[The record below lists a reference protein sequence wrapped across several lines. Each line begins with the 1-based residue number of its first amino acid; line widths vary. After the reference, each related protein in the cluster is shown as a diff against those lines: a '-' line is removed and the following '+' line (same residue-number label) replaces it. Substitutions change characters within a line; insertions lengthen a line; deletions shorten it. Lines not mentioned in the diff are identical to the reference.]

1 MKNLF
6 TIISLLLIATNA
18 WSQSTIALWNYD
30 GITGTPATPTA
41 NVGSGTSLKIGSFV
55 VASAATGMDPFIN
68 DGCGTQN
75 GVNPGAWA
83 ITANPGLT
91 NESSGVQFS
100 ASTVGYSNIVF
111 TWDQRS
117 SSTAVNTVRLQYT
130 LDGTTWT
137 NFTMTVNNTTF
148 CLGELN
154 DGRFQNSTA
163 DASYRRISVNL
174 SSITGANNNANFGV
188 RILAAHY
195 QTSGAFRATVVQ
207 TNTASN
213 TGSMRFDNVSFTTQ
227 AANVIP
233 TVSIAAAS
241 NVAKYAE
248 SIGLVNVPITVANA
262 NSTEINL
269 TFGLSVYSDATET
282 ADYSWTNTLTIPA
295 NTNGISNLPITIID
309 DLLAEKAE
317 RIVVKLLSGTNATI
331 SATSNYQIIFIK
343 DNDYVAPTSSN
354 ELNLSLLTSFSNG
367 ATGTNSAEIV
377 SFDPTV
383 DRLYIANSIGRKL
396 DIINFSNPSSPQLIS
411 SISMVPY
418 GNINSVTTNNGLV
431 ALAIENI
438 DPQANGSVVFLN
450 ANGEFIKQVA
460 VGAMPDMITF
470 NKTFT
475 KILTANE
482 GEPNITNTVDPEGS
496 VSIIDLSPGIANL
509 TDANVTNIGFTTYNS
524 QRASLVSQGIRVFS
538 SSLTVAQDLEPE
550 YITISDDNTKAFVGI
565 QEANALLTIDLTN
578 NSIISLTALG
588 YSSYGSGSNNAM
600 DASDQSGE
608 ILITG
613 NLPIKGAYMPDALA
627 FGTIAGQG
635 FIFSANEG
643 DSRELT
649 TAAIIDANRISS
661 TTFANLDAT
670 AFPDA
675 AILKNSS
682 LLGRL
687 SALKYSG
694 DTDGDGDYDELHVMG
709 GRSFSIWNASTGA
722 LVYDSK
728 DLIEQ
733 IISKHPVFSA
743 IFNASNTTGTPS
755 LKNRSDDKGPEVEG
769 IAFQMISGKP
779 YAFVSLER
787 VGGIM
792 IFNVEN
798 PTNPIYVGYANNRST
813 TVSGPDLGAEG
824 IITISAEDSPNG
836 NNIVILANE
845 ISSTLSIYQLNSCAT
860 AAGGV
865 INASSNVICSGSST
879 TLSIP
884 GSTGSTYQWQLN
896 GQAIQNATG
905 TQYSA
910 SSAGSYSVLV
920 NSSILSCSGVSASK
934 NIIAVSPISNS
945 VSASINSGQTYTFGS
960 QNLTSP
966 GTYNNVFASV
976 NNCDSTVTLNLTVNP
991 ENYGDTIVFDL
1002 NQGVY
1007 SSENGVNYFTYP
1019 VKIKSTYTAINSF
1032 DFWFKFNESKLTF
1045 VSSNSNL
1052 NGLDVFSNFNS
1063 NNHYLSST
1071 ASMPS
1076 ISNTIPANTNIMEL
1090 KFIVNGPC
1098 PEVNTNDFF
1107 NSNSLIN
1114 GVICNHR
1121 FSPGIPRTAVINTTT
1136 IAANNPY
1143 TWSVTG
1149 QTYTTSGL
1157 ITGTTTNCVTEILDL
1172 TITTEVNLSISENTG
1187 SEAAGTI
1194 LTVTATASA
1203 PVNGVQSVSL
1213 GVSGTD
1219 ITAGDYT
1226 LSNSTITIPA
1236 GQTTGSVTFTVVN
1249 DNVVEAAETAVLTI
1263 SNPSSGI
1270 ALGTTTTQNVAISDY
1285 VFKLQILHASD
1296 FEASVEAVLDAPR
1309 FAAIVDTLEETYPN
1323 TIRLSSGDNY
1333 IPGPFLSSGGDPTLA
1348 AAFKTAYESYYNT
1361 TFTNPPINL
1370 GSSIGRAD
1378 ISIMNFIGIE
1388 ASALGNHEFDLGTNE
1403 IRTMIGGAGT
1413 STTTWFGAQF
1423 PYLSSNLNFSG
1434 DGNLSPIA
1442 TTNRLLLN
1450 TAFKSNPTETAAA
1463 IASKLKLAPS
1473 TIIIKGGQKIGIVGA
1488 TTQVLASISSPGA
1501 TTVVG
1506 GNANDMN
1513 ILAGIIQPVVNS
1525 LIADGCNKIILLSHL
1540 QQIAFEQDLA
1550 TKLSGV
1556 DIIISAGSNTL
1567 LADSNDRLRL
1577 GDVAVGTYPFLATD
1591 LTGKI
1596 VPLVNT
1602 DGNYKYVGR
1611 LVVDFDSDGN
1621 LIPSSIDNAI
1631 SGVYATDQQ
1640 GLTDAWGANVANAFA
1655 TGTKGY
1661 RVQLLT
1667 TAIGNVIT
1675 TKDGNLFGKTS
1686 VFLEGRR
1693 NFVRTEETNLGN
1705 ITSEANLWLAKFYDP
1720 TTVISIKNGGGIRS
1734 AIGNVIAVG
1743 SDVTLVPPIAN
1754 PSAGKQS
1761 GDISQLD
1768 IENSLRF
1775 NNTLSLVTLTATGM
1789 RSILERA
1796 VSATTATAT
1805 PGQFAQVSGVRYSY
1819 DFSLPANSRILNAVI
1834 TDNNGNVIDTLVV
1847 NGITVGNLSR
1857 TFRVVTLTF
1866 LVGGG
1871 DGYPFNT
1878 LGTNRVDLNTV
1889 PEQGP
1894 AFATFTTA
1902 GSEQDAFAEYMKS
1915 QYSTTPYGIDETPL
1929 AQDCRIQRIPARADN
1944 VLPPNPGTNGTL
1956 VICSGSTV
1964 TQSQLFAALGGT
1976 PATGGTWSPTPAG
1989 EGVYTYMVTSPS
2001 CSGSSSTTV
2010 MVVNG
2015 TQAVDTITQTAVGS
2029 YTWANN
2035 GQTYTVSGT
2044 YTGVVENCIAQVL
2057 NLTITTLSANLS
2069 LDVFLDGYYIN
2080 NSNPSSMRPAR
2091 YNNLVESGSIN
2102 TGSSTDVDIITVE
2115 LRSPSNLDVVAYSVS
2130 PILQANGSVQCVFPA
2145 AAIGATYYIVVN
2157 HRSSLPLWSANPVTM
2172 SASTALNFSNNITNV
2187 YTDGSISPMKT
2198 LVSGLY
2204 ASRLGELIEDGYLDG
2219 MDYSAF
2225 ESDAYSSAYENL
2237 YLLDSDLNGDSYV
2250 DASDFA
2256 VYDFNSQLGSYEQ
2269 RPY

>member
-6 TIISLLLIATNA
+6 AIISLLLIATNA

-30 GITGTPATPTA
+30 GITGTPATPLA
-41 NVGSGTSLKIGSFV
+41 NVGNGTSLKIGSFV
-55 VASAATGMDPFIN
+55 VTSAATGMDPVLN
-68 DGCGTQN
+68 DGCGSQN

-83 ITANPGLT
+83 FTATPGAT
-91 NESSGVQFS
+91 NESSGVQYN
-100 ASTVGYSNIVF
+100 ASTVGHSNIVF

-117 SSTAVNTVRLQYT
+117 SNTAVNTVRLQYT

-163 DASYRRISVNL
+163 GDSYRRISVNL

-195 QTSGAFRATVVQ
+195 QTSGAFRTTAVPTTVAT
-207 TNTASN
+207 
-213 TGSMRFDNVSFTTQ
+213 TGTMRFDNVSFKTQ

-233 TVSIAAAS
+233 SVSIAAAS
-241 NVAKYAE
+241 NLAKYTE

-317 RIVVKLLSGTNATI
+317 RIVVKLISGTNATI

-367 ATGTNSAEIV
+367 VTGTNSAEIV

-396 DIINFSNPSSPQLIS
+396 DIVNFSNPSSPVLIS

-450 ANGEFIKQVA
+450 SNGEFIKQVA

-482 GEPNITNTVDPEGS
+482 GEPNMANTVDPEGS
-496 VSIIDLSPGIANL
+496 VSIIDLSLGIANL
-509 TDANVTNIGFTTYNS
+509 TDANVTNIGFTAFNS
-524 QRASLVSQGIRVFS
+524 QRTSLVSQGIRVFS

-600 DASDQSGE
+600 DASDLSGE

-635 FIFSANEG
+635 YIFSANEG

-709 GRSFSIWNASTGA
+709 GRSFSIWNATTGA

-733 IISKHPVFSA
+733 IISKHPVFSV

-865 INASSNVICSGSST
+865 ITSNSNVICSGSST

-896 GQAIQNATG
+896 GQDISGATN

-910 SSAGSYSVLV
+910 SLSGNYSVLV
-920 NSSILSCSGVSASK
+920 NSSALGCSGVSASM
-934 NIIAVSPISNS
+934 NIIALSPISNS
-945 VSASINSGQTYTFGS
+945 VSASINQGQTYSFGS
-960 QNLTSP
+960 QNLTNP
-966 GTYNNVFASV
+966 GTYNNVFASA

-1007 SSENGVNYFTYP
+1007 SSENGINYFTYP
-1019 VKIKSTYTAINSF
+1019 VKIKSTYTAITSF

-1045 VSSNSNL
+1045 VASNSTL

-1063 NNHYLSST
+1063 NNHYLSTT

-1076 ISNTIPANTNIMEL
+1076 ISTTIPANTNIMEL

-1121 FSPGIPRTAVINTTT
+1121 FSPGIPRTAVINTT
-1136 IAANNPY
+1136 IASACGSYVWNG
-1143 TWSVTG
+1143 T
-1149 QTYTTSGL
+1149 TYTASGVY
-1157 ITGTTTNCVTEILDL
+1157 TGATTNCVTQSLNL
-1172 TITTEVNLSISENTG
+1172 TITPLQAQPTGLSCWQ
-1187 SEAAGTI
+1187 
-1194 LTVTATASA
+1194 TASFNEA
-1203 PVNGVQSVSL
+1203 TCSWDVS
-1213 GVSGTD
+1213 
-1219 ITAGDYT
+1219 
-1226 LSNSTITIPA
+1226 
-1236 GQTTGSVTFTVVN
+1236 
-1249 DNVVEAAETAVLTI
+1249 
-1263 SNPSSGI
+1263 
-1270 ALGTTTTQNVAISDY
+1270 
-1285 VFKLQILHASD
+1285 
-1296 FEASVEAVLDAPR
+1296 
-1309 FAAIVDTLEETYPN
+1309 
-1323 TIRLSSGDNY
+1323 
-1333 IPGPFLSSGGDPTLA
+1333 
-1348 AAFKTAYESYYNT
+1348 
-1361 TFTNPPINL
+1361 
-1370 GSSIGRAD
+1370 
-1378 ISIMNFIGIE
+1378 
-1388 ASALGNHEFDLGTNE
+1388 
-1403 IRTMIGGAGT
+1403 
-1413 STTTWFGAQF
+1413 
-1423 PYLSSNLNFSG
+1423 
-1434 DGNLSPIA
+1434 
-1442 TTNRLLLN
+1442 
-1450 TAFKSNPTETAAA
+1450 
-1463 IASKLKLAPS
+1463 
-1473 TIIIKGGQKIGIVGA
+1473 
-1488 TTQVLASISSPGA
+1488 
-1501 TTVVG
+1501 
-1506 GNANDMN
+1506 
-1513 ILAGIIQPVVNS
+1513 
-1525 LIADGCNKIILLSHL
+1525 
-1540 QQIAFEQDLA
+1540 
-1550 TKLSGV
+1550 
-1556 DIIISAGSNTL
+1556 
-1567 LADSNDRLRL
+1567 
-1577 GDVAVGTYPFLATD
+1577 
-1591 LTGKI
+1591 
-1596 VPLVNT
+1596 
-1602 DGNYKYVGR
+1602 
-1611 LVVDFDSDGN
+1611 
-1621 LIPSSIDNAI
+1621 
-1631 SGVYATDQQ
+1631 
-1640 GLTDAWGANVANAFA
+1640 
-1655 TGTKGY
+1655 
-1661 RVQLLT
+1661 
-1667 TAIGNVIT
+1667 
-1675 TKDGNLFGKTS
+1675 
-1686 VFLEGRR
+1686 
-1693 NFVRTEETNLGN
+1693 
-1705 ITSEANLWLAKFYDP
+1705 
-1720 TTVISIKNGGGIRS
+1720 
-1734 AIGNVIAVG
+1734 
-1743 SDVTLVPPIAN
+1743 
-1754 PSAGKQS
+1754 
-1761 GDISQLD
+1761 
-1768 IENSLRF
+1768 
-1775 NNTLSLVTLTATGM
+1775 
-1789 RSILERA
+1789 
-1796 VSATTATAT
+1796 
-1805 PGQFAQVSGVRYSY
+1805 
-1819 DFSLPANSRILNAVI
+1819 
-1834 TDNNGNVIDTLVV
+1834 
-1847 NGITVGNLSR
+1847 
-1857 TFRVVTLTF
+1857 
-1866 LVGGG
+1866 
-1871 DGYPFNT
+1871 
-1878 LGTNRVDLNTV
+1878 
-1889 PEQGP
+1889 
-1894 AFATFTTA
+1894 
-1902 GSEQDAFAEYMKS
+1902 
-1915 QYSTTPYGIDETPL
+1915 
-1929 AQDCRIQRIPARADN
+1929 
-1944 VLPPNPGTNGTL
+1944 
-1956 VICSGSTV
+1956 
-1964 TQSQLFAALGGT
+1964 
-1976 PATGGTWSPTPAG
+1976 
-1989 EGVYTYMVTSPS
+1989 
-2001 CSGSSSTTV
+2001 
-2010 MVVNG
+2010 G
-2015 TQAVDTITQTAVGS
+2015 TQAVQPTLACYQTAVFNTTSCAWDVSGTQAAQPTNLSCWQTTSFNTTSCAWDVTGTQAAQPTLACYQTAVFNTTSCAWDVSGNQAVNTITQTAMGS

-2035 GQTYTVSGT
+2035 GQTYTASGT

-2057 NLTITTLSANLS
+2057 NLTITPLSAYLS
-2069 LDVFLDGYYIN
+2069 LDVFLDGYYVN

-2091 YNNLVESGSIN
+2091 YNNLVASGSTN
-2102 TGSSTDVDIITVE
+2102 TGSSTDVDVITVE
-2115 LRSPSNLDVVAYSVS
+2115 LRSSSNLDVVAYSVS

-2145 AAIGATYYIVVN
+2145 GAIGASYYVVVN
-2157 HRSSLPLWSANPVTM
+2157 HRSSLPLWSANPVTILG
-2172 SASTALNFSNNITNV
+2172 STALNFSNNITNV

-2219 MDYSAF
+2219 VDYAAF
-2225 ESDAYSSAYENL
+2225 ESDAYSSAYSSL
-2237 YLLDSDLNGDSYV
+2237 YLLDADLNGDSYV
-2250 DASDFA
+2250 DASDYA
-2256 VYDFNSQLGSYEQ
+2256 VFDFNSQLGSYEQ

>member
-6 TIISLLLIATNA
+6 AIISLLLIATSA

-55 VASAATGMDPFIN
+55 VATAATGMDPVLN

-83 ITANPGLT
+83 FTANPGAT
-91 NESSGVQFS
+91 NESSGVQYN

-117 SSTAVNTVRLQYT
+117 SSTALNTVRLQYT
-130 LDGTTWT
+130 LNGTTWI
-137 NFTMTVNNTTF
+137 NFTMTASNTTF

-163 DASYRRISVNL
+163 ADSYRRISVNL
-174 SSITGANNNANFGV
+174 SSISGANNNANFGV
-188 RILAAHY
+188 RILASNF
-195 QTSGAFRATVVQ
+195 QSTGAFRATVVQ
-207 TNTASN
+207 TNTAS
-213 TGSMRFDNVSFTTQ
+213 TSGTMRFDNVSFKTQ
-227 AANVIP
+227 AAVIIP
-233 TVSIAAAS
+233 DVSIAAAS

-262 NSTEINL
+262 NSTAINL
-269 TFGLSVYSDATET
+269 TFGLSVYSDATQN
-282 ADYSWTNTLTIPA
+282 ADYIWTNTLTIPA

-367 ATGTNSAEIV
+367 VTGTNSAEIV

-396 DIINFSNPSSPQLIS
+396 DIVNFSNPSSPQLIS

-450 ANGEFIKQVA
+450 SNGEFIKQVA

-509 TDANVTNIGFTTYNS
+509 TDANVTNIGFTAFNS

-565 QEANALLTIDLTN
+565 QEANALLTINLTN

-588 YSSYGSGSNNAM
+588 YSSYGSGSNNAL
-600 DASDQSGE
+600 DASDLSGE

-635 FIFSANEG
+635 YIFSANEG
-643 DSRELT
+643 DGRELT
-649 TAAIIDANRISS
+649 SIIDANRISS

-670 AFPDA
+670 AFPDP

-709 GRSFSIWNASTGA
+709 GRSFSIWNATTGA

-865 INASSNVICSGSST
+865 ITSNSNVICSGSST

-896 GQAIQNATG
+896 GQEIPNATG
-905 TQYSA
+905 TQYVA
-910 SSAGSYSVLV
+910 SSAGNYSVLV
-920 NSSILSCSGVSASK
+920 NSTILSCSGVSATK
-934 NIIAVSPISNS
+934 NIIALSPINNS

-960 QNLTSP
+960 QNLTNA
-966 GTYNNVFASV
+966 GTYNNVFASA

-1007 SSENGVNYFTYP
+1007 SSENGINYFTYP

-1045 VSSNSNL
+1045 VASNSTL

-1063 NNHYLSST
+1063 NNHYLSTT

-1076 ISNTIPANTNIMEL
+1076 ISTTIPANTNIMEL

-1121 FSPGIPRTAVINTTT
+1121 FSPGIPRTTVINTTT
-1136 IAANNPY
+1136 ASACDSYLWNGI
-1143 TWSVTG
+1143 
-1149 QTYTTSGL
+1149 TYTASGVY
-1157 ITGTTTNCVTEILDL
+1157 TGATVNCVTEKLNL
-1172 TITTEVNLSISENTG
+1172 TIT
-1187 SEAAGTI
+1187 
-1194 LTVTATASA
+1194 
-1203 PVNGVQSVSL
+1203 
-1213 GVSGTD
+1213 
-1219 ITAGDYT
+1219 
-1226 LSNSTITIPA
+1226 
-1236 GQTTGSVTFTVVN
+1236 
-1249 DNVVEAAETAVLTI
+1249 
-1263 SNPSSGI
+1263 PSSTN
-1270 ALGTTTTQNVAISDY
+1270 TTTTSAVA
-1285 VFKLQILHASD
+1285 
-1296 FEASVEAVLDAPR
+1296 
-1309 FAAIVDTLEETYPN
+1309 T
-1323 TIRLSSGDNY
+1323 
-1333 IPGPFLSSGGDPTLA
+1333 
-1348 AAFKTAYESYYNT
+1348 
-1361 TFTNPPINL
+1361 
-1370 GSSIGRAD
+1370 
-1378 ISIMNFIGIE
+1378 
-1388 ASALGNHEFDLGTNE
+1388 
-1403 IRTMIGGAGT
+1403 
-1413 STTTWFGAQF
+1413 
-1423 PYLSSNLNFSG
+1423 
-1434 DGNLSPIA
+1434 
-1442 TTNRLLLN
+1442 
-1450 TAFKSNPTETAAA
+1450 
-1463 IASKLKLAPS
+1463 
-1473 TIIIKGGQKIGIVGA
+1473 
-1488 TTQVLASISSPGA
+1488 
-1501 TTVVG
+1501 
-1506 GNANDMN
+1506 
-1513 ILAGIIQPVVNS
+1513 
-1525 LIADGCNKIILLSHL
+1525 
-1540 QQIAFEQDLA
+1540 
-1550 TKLSGV
+1550 
-1556 DIIISAGSNTL
+1556 
-1567 LADSNDRLRL
+1567 
-1577 GDVAVGTYPFLATD
+1577 
-1591 LTGKI
+1591 
-1596 VPLVNT
+1596 
-1602 DGNYKYVGR
+1602 
-1611 LVVDFDSDGN
+1611 
-1621 LIPSSIDNAI
+1621 
-1631 SGVYATDQQ
+1631 
-1640 GLTDAWGANVANAFA
+1640 
-1655 TGTKGY
+1655 
-1661 RVQLLT
+1661 
-1667 TAIGNVIT
+1667 
-1675 TKDGNLFGKTS
+1675 
-1686 VFLEGRR
+1686 
-1693 NFVRTEETNLGN
+1693 
-1705 ITSEANLWLAKFYDP
+1705 
-1720 TTVISIKNGGGIRS
+1720 
-1734 AIGNVIAVG
+1734 
-1743 SDVTLVPPIAN
+1743 
-1754 PSAGKQS
+1754 
-1761 GDISQLD
+1761 
-1768 IENSLRF
+1768 
-1775 NNTLSLVTLTATGM
+1775 
-1789 RSILERA
+1789 
-1796 VSATTATAT
+1796 
-1805 PGQFAQVSGVRYSY
+1805 
-1819 DFSLPANSRILNAVI
+1819 
-1834 TDNNGNVIDTLVV
+1834 
-1847 NGITVGNLSR
+1847 
-1857 TFRVVTLTF
+1857 
-1866 LVGGG
+1866 
-1871 DGYPFNT
+1871 
-1878 LGTNRVDLNTV
+1878 
-1889 PEQGP
+1889 
-1894 AFATFTTA
+1894 
-1902 GSEQDAFAEYMKS
+1902 
-1915 QYSTTPYGIDETPL
+1915 
-1929 AQDCRIQRIPARADN
+1929 
-1944 VLPPNPGTNGTL
+1944 
-1956 VICSGSTV
+1956 
-1964 TQSQLFAALGGT
+1964 
-1976 PATGGTWSPTPAG
+1976 
-1989 EGVYTYMVTSPS
+1989 
-2001 CSGSSSTTV
+2001 
-2010 MVVNG
+2010 
-2015 TQAVDTITQTAVGS
+2015 

-2035 GQTYTVSGT
+2035 GQTYTTSGV
-2044 YTGVVENCIAQVL
+2044 YTGTTVNCVLQVL
-2057 NLTITTLSANLS
+2057 NLTIIPTLSLQ
-2069 LDVFLDGYYIN
+2069 LFLDGYYIN
-2080 NSNPSSMRPAR
+2080 NSNPSSMRSAR
-2091 YNNLVESGSIN
+2091 YTNLVASGSLN
-2102 TGSSTDVDIITVE
+2102 PGAASAVDIITVE
-2115 LRSPSNLDVVAYSVS
+2115 LRSPSNLNVVAYSVS
-2130 PILQANGSVQCVFPA
+2130 PILQVNGNVQCIFPA
-2145 AAIGATYYIVVN
+2145 GALGGSFYIVVK
-2157 HRSSLPLWSANPVTM
+2157 HRSALPLWSANPV
-2172 SASTALNFSNNITNV
+2172 SLLPSTAFSFANNISNAYTN
-2187 YTDGSISPMKT
+2187 GSIAPMKT

-2204 ASRLGELIEDGYLDG
+2204 ASRLGELLRDGYLDAL
-2219 MDYSAF
+2219 DYSSL
-2225 ESDAYSSAYENL
+2225 ETDIYSSQYGGL
-2237 YLLDSDLNGDSYV
+2237 YLLDGDLNGDSYV
-2250 DASDFA
+2250 DASDYA
-2256 VYDFNSQLGSYEQ
+2256 VFDFNSKLGSYEQ

>member
-6 TIISLLLIATNA
+6 AIISLFLIATNA

-55 VASAATGMDPFIN
+55 VATAATGMDPVLN

-75 GVNPGAWA
+75 GLNPGAWA
-83 ITANPGLT
+83 FTANPGSA
-91 NESSGVQFS
+91 NESSGVQYN

-117 SSTAVNTVRLQYT
+117 SNTAVNTVRLQYT
-130 LDGTTWT
+130 LDGTIWT
-137 NFTMTVNNTTF
+137 NFTMTATNTTF

-163 DASYRRISVNL
+163 GDSYRRISVNL
-174 SSITGANNNANFGV
+174 SAISGANNNANFGV
-188 RILAAHY
+188 RILAAHF

-213 TGSMRFDNVSFTTQ
+213 TGTMRFDNVSFKTQ

-233 TVSIAAAS
+233 ADVSIAAAS

-262 NSTEINL
+262 NSTAINL
-269 TFGLSVYSDATET
+269 TFGLSVYSDATQN
-282 ADYSWTNTLTIPA
+282 ADYTWTNTLTIPA

-450 ANGEFIKQVA
+450 SNGEFIKQVA

-482 GEPNITNTVDPEGS
+482 GEPNMANTVDPEGS

-509 TDANVTNIGFTTYNS
+509 TDANVTNIGFTAFNS

-565 QEANALLTIDLTN
+565 QEANALLTINLTN

-588 YSSYGSGSNNAM
+588 YSSYGSGSNNAL
-600 DASDQSGE
+600 DASDLSGE

-635 FIFSANEG
+635 YIFSANEG
-643 DSRELT
+643 DGRELT
-649 TAAIIDANRISS
+649 SIIDANRISS

-675 AILKNSS
+675 AILKNTSF
-682 LLGRL
+682 LGRL
-687 SALKYSG
+687 NALKYSG
-694 DTDGDGDYDELHVMG
+694 DTDGDGDYDELHVMS
-709 GRSFSIWNASTGA
+709 GRSFSIWNATTGA

-896 GQAIQNATG
+896 GQEIPNATG

-920 NSSILSCSGVSASK
+920 TSSILGCSGVSASK

-945 VSASINSGQTYTFGS
+945 VSASINSGQTYTFGT

-1007 SSENGVNYFTYP
+1007 SSENGINYFTYP
-1019 VKIKSTYTAINSF
+1019 VNIKSTYTAINSF
-1032 DFWFKFNESKLTF
+1032 DFWFKFNETKLTF
-1045 VSSNSNL
+1045 VSSNSTL

-1063 NNHYLSST
+1063 NNHYLSTT

-1114 GVICNHR
+1114 GVICVHR
-1121 FSPGIPRTAVINTTT
+1121 FSLGIPRTAVINTTT
-1136 IAANNPY
+1136 ASACGSYVWN
-1143 TWSVTG
+1143 G
-1149 QTYTTSGL
+1149 TTFTASG
-1157 ITGTTTNCVTEILDL
+1157 IYTGTTANCVTQSLNL
-1172 TITTEVNLSISENTG
+1172 TITPLQAQPTGLSCWQ
-1187 SEAAGTI
+1187 
-1194 LTVTATASA
+1194 TASF
-1203 PVNGVQSVSL
+1203 N
-1213 GVSGTD
+1213 
-1219 ITAGDYT
+1219 
-1226 LSNSTITIPA
+1226 
-1236 GQTTGSVTFTVVN
+1236 
-1249 DNVVEAAETAVLTI
+1249 EATC
-1263 SNPSSGI
+1263 S
-1270 ALGTTTTQNVAISDY
+1270 
-1285 VFKLQILHASD
+1285 
-1296 FEASVEAVLDAPR
+1296 
-1309 FAAIVDTLEETYPN
+1309 
-1323 TIRLSSGDNY
+1323 
-1333 IPGPFLSSGGDPTLA
+1333 
-1348 AAFKTAYESYYNT
+1348 
-1361 TFTNPPINL
+1361 
-1370 GSSIGRAD
+1370 
-1378 ISIMNFIGIE
+1378 
-1388 ASALGNHEFDLGTNE
+1388 
-1403 IRTMIGGAGT
+1403 
-1413 STTTWFGAQF
+1413 W
-1423 PYLSSNLNFSG
+1423 
-1434 DGNLSPIA
+1434 
-1442 TTNRLLLN
+1442 
-1450 TAFKSNPTETAAA
+1450 
-1463 IASKLKLAPS
+1463 
-1473 TIIIKGGQKIGIVGA
+1473 
-1488 TTQVLASISSPGA
+1488 
-1501 TTVVG
+1501 
-1506 GNANDMN
+1506 
-1513 ILAGIIQPVVNS
+1513 
-1525 LIADGCNKIILLSHL
+1525 
-1540 QQIAFEQDLA
+1540 
-1550 TKLSGV
+1550 
-1556 DIIISAGSNTL
+1556 
-1567 LADSNDRLRL
+1567 
-1577 GDVAVGTYPFLATD
+1577 
-1591 LTGKI
+1591 
-1596 VPLVNT
+1596 
-1602 DGNYKYVGR
+1602 
-1611 LVVDFDSDGN
+1611 
-1621 LIPSSIDNAI
+1621 
-1631 SGVYATDQQ
+1631 
-1640 GLTDAWGANVANAFA
+1640 
-1655 TGTKGY
+1655 
-1661 RVQLLT
+1661 
-1667 TAIGNVIT
+1667 
-1675 TKDGNLFGKTS
+1675 
-1686 VFLEGRR
+1686 
-1693 NFVRTEETNLGN
+1693 
-1705 ITSEANLWLAKFYDP
+1705 
-1720 TTVISIKNGGGIRS
+1720 VIS
-1734 AIGNVIAVG
+1734 
-1743 SDVTLVPPIAN
+1743 
-1754 PSAGKQS
+1754 
-1761 GDISQLD
+1761 
-1768 IENSLRF
+1768 
-1775 NNTLSLVTLTATGM
+1775 
-1789 RSILERA
+1789 
-1796 VSATTATAT
+1796 
-1805 PGQFAQVSGVRYSY
+1805 
-1819 DFSLPANSRILNAVI
+1819 
-1834 TDNNGNVIDTLVV
+1834 
-1847 NGITVGNLSR
+1847 
-1857 TFRVVTLTF
+1857 
-1866 LVGGG
+1866 
-1871 DGYPFNT
+1871 
-1878 LGTNRVDLNTV
+1878 
-1889 PEQGP
+1889 
-1894 AFATFTTA
+1894 
-1902 GSEQDAFAEYMKS
+1902 
-1915 QYSTTPYGIDETPL
+1915 
-1929 AQDCRIQRIPARADN
+1929 
-1944 VLPPNPGTNGTL
+1944 
-1956 VICSGSTV
+1956 
-1964 TQSQLFAALGGT
+1964 
-1976 PATGGTWSPTPAG
+1976 
-1989 EGVYTYMVTSPS
+1989 
-2001 CSGSSSTTV
+2001 
-2010 MVVNG
+2010 G
-2015 TQAVDTITQTAVGS
+2015 TQAVQPILACYQTAVFNTTLCSWVVSGTQAAQPTTACYQTASFNAATCSWVISGTQAAQPTLACYQIAAFNTTSCAWDVTGTQAAQPTLACYQTAVFNTTSCAWDVSGTQVAQPTLACYQTATFNTTSCTWVVTGTAPAAPSNLACYQTATFNTTTCAWDVSGTQALNTIIQTAMGS

-2035 GQTYTVSGT
+2035 GQTYTASGT
-2044 YTGVVENCIAQVL
+2044 YTGVVENCITQVL
-2057 NLTITTLSANLS
+2057 NLTITPFTATLSLE
-2069 LDVFLDGYYIN
+2069 VFLDGYYVI

-2091 YNNLVESGSIN
+2091 YNNLVASGSTN

-2157 HRSSLPLWSANPVTM
+2157 HRSSLRLWSANPVTM
-2172 SASTALNFSNNITNV
+2172 SVSTALNFSNNITNV
-2187 YTDGSISPMKT
+2187 YTNGSISPMKT

-2225 ESDAYSSAYENL
+2225 ESDAYSSAYGNL
-2237 YLLDSDLNGDSYV
+2237 YLLDGDLNGDSYV

>member
-6 TIISLLLIATNA
+6 AIILLLITATNA

-30 GITGTPATPTA
+30 NITGTPATPIA

-55 VASAATGMDPFIN
+55 VTTAATGMDPVLN
-68 DGCGTQN
+68 DGCGSQN

-83 ITANPGLT
+83 FTATPGAT
-91 NESSGVQFS
+91 NESSGVQYNT
-100 ASTVGYSNIVF
+100 STVGYSNIVF

-117 SSTAVNTVRLQYT
+117 SNTAANTVRLQYT

-163 DASYRRISVNL
+163 GDSYRRISVNL
-174 SSITGANNNANFGV
+174 SSISGANNNANFGV

-195 QTSGAFRATVVQ
+195 QTSGAFRTTAVPTTVATGG
-207 TNTASN
+207 T
-213 TGSMRFDNVSFTTQ
+213 MRFDNVSFKTQ

-233 TVSIAAAS
+233 SVSIAAAS
-241 NVAKYAE
+241 NIAKYAE

-269 TFGLSVYSDATET
+269 TFGLSVYSDATEN

-367 ATGTNSAEIV
+367 VSGTNSAEIV

-418 GNINSVTTNNGLV
+418 GNINSVTTNNGIV

-450 ANGEFIKQVA
+450 ANGDFIKQVA

-482 GEPNITNTVDPEGS
+482 GEPNMANTVDPEGS

-509 TDANVTNIGFTTYNS
+509 TDANVTNIGFTAYNS

-635 FIFSANEG
+635 YIFSANEG

-675 AILKNSS
+675 AILKNTSF
-682 LLGRL
+682 LGRL
-687 SALKYSG
+687 NALKYSG
-694 DTDGDGDYDELHVMG
+694 DTDGDGDYDELHVMS
-709 GRSFSIWNASTGA
+709 GRSFSIWNATTGA

-896 GQAIQNATG
+896 GQAIPNATD

-934 NIIAVSPISNS
+934 NIIALSPISNS
-945 VSASINSGQTYTFGS
+945 VSASINSGQTFTFGT

-1032 DFWFKFNESKLTF
+1032 DFWFKFNETKLTF
-1045 VSSNSNL
+1045 VASNSIL

-1063 NNHYLSST
+1063 NNHYLSTT

-1136 IAANNPY
+1136 ASACGSYVWNG
-1143 TWSVTG
+1143 T
-1149 QTYTTSGL
+1149 TYTA
-1157 ITGTTTNCVTEILDL
+1157 TGVYTGATTNCVIQSLNL
-1172 TITTEVNLSISENTG
+1172 TITPLQAQPTGLSCWQ
-1187 SEAAGTI
+1187 
-1194 LTVTATASA
+1194 TASFNEA
-1203 PVNGVQSVSL
+1203 TCSWD
-1213 GVSGTD
+1213 VSGT
-1219 ITAGDYT
+1219 
-1226 LSNSTITIPA
+1226 
-1236 GQTTGSVTFTVVN
+1236 QEV
-1249 DNVVEAAETAVLTI
+1249 
-1263 SNPSSGI
+1263 
-1270 ALGTTTTQNVAISDY
+1270 Q
-1285 VFKLQILHASD
+1285 
-1296 FEASVEAVLDAPR
+1296 
-1309 FAAIVDTLEETYPN
+1309 
-1323 TIRLSSGDNY
+1323 
-1333 IPGPFLSSGGDPTLA
+1333 PTLA
-1348 AAFKTAYESYYNT
+1348 CYQTAVFNT
-1361 TFTNPPINL
+1361 TSCSWVVSGTQAAQPTTACYQTASFNAATC
-1370 GSSIGRAD
+1370 SWV
-1378 ISIMNFIGIE
+1378 IS
-1388 ASALGNHEFDLGTNE
+1388 GTQ
-1403 IRTMIGGAGT
+1403 A
-1413 STTTWFGAQF
+1413 AQ
-1423 PYLSSNLNFSG
+1423 PTLACYQ
-1434 DGNLSPIA
+1434 
-1442 TTNRLLLN
+1442 T
-1450 TAFKSNPTETAAA
+1450 TAFN
-1463 IASKLKLAPS
+1463 
-1473 TIIIKGGQKIGIVGA
+1473 
-1488 TTQVLASISSPGA
+1488 TTSCAW
-1501 TTVVG
+1501 
-1506 GNANDMN
+1506 
-1513 ILAGIIQPVVNS
+1513 
-1525 LIADGCNKIILLSHL
+1525 
-1540 QQIAFEQDLA
+1540 
-1550 TKLSGV
+1550 
-1556 DIIISAGSNTL
+1556 DI
-1567 LADSNDRLRL
+1567 
-1577 GDVAVGTYPFLATD
+1577 
-1591 LTGKI
+1591 
-1596 VPLVNT
+1596 
-1602 DGNYKYVGR
+1602 
-1611 LVVDFDSDGN
+1611 
-1621 LIPSSIDNAI
+1621 
-1631 SGVYATDQQ
+1631 
-1640 GLTDAWGANVANAFA
+1640 
-1655 TGTKGY
+1655 TGTQAAQPTLACY
-1661 RVQLLT
+1661 Q
-1667 TAIGNVIT
+1667 TAV
-1675 TKDGNLFGKTS
+1675 
-1686 VFLEGRR
+1686 
-1693 NFVRTEETNLGN
+1693 
-1705 ITSEANLWLAKFYDP
+1705 
-1720 TTVISIKNGGGIRS
+1720 
-1734 AIGNVIAVG
+1734 
-1743 SDVTLVPPIAN
+1743 
-1754 PSAGKQS
+1754 
-1761 GDISQLD
+1761 
-1768 IENSLRF
+1768 
-1775 NNTLSLVTLTATGM
+1775 
-1789 RSILERA
+1789 
-1796 VSATTATAT
+1796 
-1805 PGQFAQVSGVRYSY
+1805 
-1819 DFSLPANSRILNAVI
+1819 
-1834 TDNNGNVIDTLVV
+1834 
-1847 NGITVGNLSR
+1847 
-1857 TFRVVTLTF
+1857 
-1866 LVGGG
+1866 
-1871 DGYPFNT
+1871 FNT
-1878 LGTNRVDLNTV
+1878 
-1889 PEQGP
+1889 
-1894 AFATFTTA
+1894 
-1902 GSEQDAFAEYMKS
+1902 
-1915 QYSTTPYGIDETPL
+1915 
-1929 AQDCRIQRIPARADN
+1929 
-1944 VLPPNPGTNGTL
+1944 
-1956 VICSGSTV
+1956 
-1964 TQSQLFAALGGT
+1964 
-1976 PATGGTWSPTPAG
+1976 
-1989 EGVYTYMVTSPS
+1989 TSCAWDVS
-2001 CSGSSSTTV
+2001 
-2010 MVVNG
+2010 G
-2015 TQAVDTITQTAVGS
+2015 TQAVNTITQTAMGS

-2035 GQTYTVSGT
+2035 GQTYTASGT

-2172 SASTALNFSNNITNV
+2172 SVSTALNFSNNITNV

-2219 MDYSAF
+2219 MDYAAF
-2225 ESDAYSSAYENL
+2225 ESDAYSSAYGNL
-2237 YLLDSDLNGDSYV
+2237 YLLDGDLNGDSYV
-2250 DASDFA
+2250 DASDYA

>member
-6 TIISLLLIATNA
+6 AIISLLLIATNA

-30 GITGTPATPTA
+30 GITGTPATPLA
-41 NVGSGTSLKIGSFV
+41 NVGTGTSLKIGSFV
-55 VASAATGMDPFIN
+55 VTSAATGMDPVLN
-68 DGCGTQN
+68 DGCGSQN

-83 ITANPGLT
+83 FTATPGAT
-91 NESSGVQFS
+91 NESSGVQYN
-100 ASTVGYSNIVF
+100 ASTVGHSNIVF

-117 SSTAVNTVRLQYT
+117 SNTAVNTVRLQYT

-163 DASYRRISVNL
+163 GDSYRRISVNL

-195 QTSGAFRATVVQ
+195 QASGAFRTTAVPATV
-207 TNTASN
+207 A
-213 TGSMRFDNVSFTTQ
+213 TGGTMRFDNVSFKTQ

-233 TVSIAAAS
+233 SVSIAAAS

-269 TFGLSVYSDATET
+269 TFGLSVYSDVTEN

-367 ATGTNSAEIV
+367 VTGTNSAEIV

-450 ANGEFIKQVA
+450 SNGEFIKQVA

-509 TDANVTNIGFTTYNS
+509 TDANVTNIGFTAFNS

-635 FIFSANEG
+635 YIFSANEG

-670 AFPDA
+670 AFPDV

-709 GRSFSIWNASTGA
+709 GRSFSIWNATTGA

-845 ISSTLSIYQLNSCAT
+845 VSSTLSIYQLNSCAT

-879 TLSIP
+879 MLSIA
-884 GSTGSTYQWQLN
+884 GSAGSTYQWQLN
-896 GQAIQNATG
+896 GQDISGATN

-910 SSAGSYSVLV
+910 SLSGNYSVLV
-920 NSSILSCSGVSASK
+920 NSSALGCSGVSASK
-934 NIIAVSPISNS
+934 NIIALSPISNS
-945 VSASINSGQTYTFGS
+945 VSAAINQGQTYNFGS
-960 QNLTSP
+960 QNLTNP
-966 GTYNNVFASV
+966 GTYNNVFASA

-1007 SSENGVNYFTYP
+1007 SSENGINYFTYP

-1045 VSSNSNL
+1045 VASNSTL

-1121 FSPGIPRTAVINTTT
+1121 FSTGIPRTAVINTT
-1136 IAANNPY
+1136 IASACGSYVWNG
-1143 TWSVTG
+1143 T
-1149 QTYTTSGL
+1149 TYTVSGVY
-1157 ITGTTTNCVTEILDL
+1157 TGATTNCVTQSLNL
-1172 TITTEVNLSISENTG
+1172 TITPLQAQPTGLSCWQ
-1187 SEAAGTI
+1187 
-1194 LTVTATASA
+1194 TASFNEA
-1203 PVNGVQSVSL
+1203 TCSWD
-1213 GVSGTD
+1213 VSGT
-1219 ITAGDYT
+1219 
-1226 LSNSTITIPA
+1226 
-1236 GQTTGSVTFTVVN
+1236 QEV
-1249 DNVVEAAETAVLTI
+1249 
-1263 SNPSSGI
+1263 
-1270 ALGTTTTQNVAISDY
+1270 Q
-1285 VFKLQILHASD
+1285 
-1296 FEASVEAVLDAPR
+1296 
-1309 FAAIVDTLEETYPN
+1309 
-1323 TIRLSSGDNY
+1323 
-1333 IPGPFLSSGGDPTLA
+1333 PTLA
-1348 AAFKTAYESYYNT
+1348 CYQTAVFNT
-1361 TFTNPPINL
+1361 T
-1370 GSSIGRAD
+1370 SCAWDVS
-1378 ISIMNFIGIE
+1378 
-1388 ASALGNHEFDLGTNE
+1388 GTQ
-1403 IRTMIGGAGT
+1403 A
-1413 STTTWFGAQF
+1413 AQ
-1423 PYLSSNLNFSG
+1423 PT
-1434 DGNLSPIA
+1434 NLSCWQTA
-1442 TTNRLLLN
+1442 TFN
-1450 TAFKSNPTETAAA
+1450 TTSCAW
-1463 IASKLKLAPS
+1463 
-1473 TIIIKGGQKIGIVGA
+1473 
-1488 TTQVLASISSPGA
+1488 
-1501 TTVVG
+1501 
-1506 GNANDMN
+1506 
-1513 ILAGIIQPVVNS
+1513 
-1525 LIADGCNKIILLSHL
+1525 
-1540 QQIAFEQDLA
+1540 
-1550 TKLSGV
+1550 
-1556 DIIISAGSNTL
+1556 
-1567 LADSNDRLRL
+1567 
-1577 GDVAVGTYPFLATD
+1577 DV
-1591 LTGKI
+1591 
-1596 VPLVNT
+1596 
-1602 DGNYKYVGR
+1602 
-1611 LVVDFDSDGN
+1611 
-1621 LIPSSIDNAI
+1621 
-1631 SGVYATDQQ
+1631 
-1640 GLTDAWGANVANAFA
+1640 
-1655 TGTKGY
+1655 TGT
-1661 RVQLLT
+1661 QAAQPT
-1667 TAIGNVIT
+1667 
-1675 TKDGNLFGKTS
+1675 
-1686 VFLEGRR
+1686 
-1693 NFVRTEETNLGN
+1693 
-1705 ITSEANLWLAKFYDP
+1705 LACY
-1720 TTVISIKNGGGIRS
+1720 
-1734 AIGNVIAVG
+1734 
-1743 SDVTLVPPIAN
+1743 
-1754 PSAGKQS
+1754 Q
-1761 GDISQLD
+1761 
-1768 IENSLRF
+1768 
-1775 NNTLSLVTLTATGM
+1775 TAT
-1789 RSILERA
+1789 
-1796 VSATTATAT
+1796 
-1805 PGQFAQVSGVRYSY
+1805 
-1819 DFSLPANSRILNAVI
+1819 
-1834 TDNNGNVIDTLVV
+1834 
-1847 NGITVGNLSR
+1847 
-1857 TFRVVTLTF
+1857 
-1866 LVGGG
+1866 
-1871 DGYPFNT
+1871 FNT
-1878 LGTNRVDLNTV
+1878 T
-1889 PEQGP
+1889 
-1894 AFATFTTA
+1894 
-1902 GSEQDAFAEYMKS
+1902 
-1915 QYSTTPYGIDETPL
+1915 
-1929 AQDCRIQRIPARADN
+1929 
-1944 VLPPNPGTNGTL
+1944 
-1956 VICSGSTV
+1956 
-1964 TQSQLFAALGGT
+1964 
-1976 PATGGTWSPTPAG
+1976 
-1989 EGVYTYMVTSPS
+1989 S
-2001 CSGSSSTTV
+2001 CSWDITGTQAAQPTLACYQTAVFNTTSCAWDV
-2010 MVVNG
+2010 SG
-2015 TQAVDTITQTAVGS
+2015 TQAVNTITQTAMGS

-2035 GQTYTVSGT
+2035 GQTYTASGT

-2069 LDVFLDGYYIN
+2069 LDVFLDGYYVI

-2091 YNNLVESGSIN
+2091 YNNLVASGSTN

-2130 PILQANGSVQCVFPA
+2130 PILQTNGSVQCVFPA
-2145 AAIGATYYIVVN
+2145 DAIGASYYVVVN
-2157 HRSSLPLWSANPVTM
+2157 HRSSLPLWSANPVTILV
-2172 SASTALNFSNNITNV
+2172 STALNFSNNITNA
-2187 YTDGSISPMKT
+2187 YTNGSIAPMKT

-2219 MDYSAF
+2219 MDYAAF
-2225 ESDAYSSAYENL
+2225 ESDAYSSAYGNL
-2237 YLLDSDLNGDSYV
+2237 YLLDGDLNGDSYV
-2250 DASDFA
+2250 DASDYA
-2256 VYDFNSQLGSYEQ
+2256 VFDFNSQLGSYEQ

>member
-6 TIISLLLIATNA
+6 TIILLLLIATNA

-30 GITGTPATPTA
+30 NITGTPATPIA

-55 VASAATGMDPFIN
+55 VAAAATGMDPLIN
-68 DGCGTQN
+68 DGCGSQN
-75 GVNPGAWA
+75 GLNPGAWA
-83 ITANPGLT
+83 FTATPGLT
-91 NESSGVQFS
+91 NESSGVQYN

-117 SSTAVNTVRLQYT
+117 SNTAVNTVRLQYT

-163 DASYRRISVNL
+163 EAYRRISVNL
-174 SSITGANNNANFGV
+174 SSILGANNNANFGV

-195 QTSGAFRATVVQ
+195 QTSGAFRTTAVPTTVATGG
-207 TNTASN
+207 T
-213 TGSMRFDNVSFTTQ
+213 MRFDNVSFKTQ

-233 TVSIAAAS
+233 SVSIAAAS

-269 TFGLSVYSDATET
+269 TFGLSVYSDATEN

-309 DLLAEKAE
+309 DLLAEKVE

-367 ATGTNSAEIV
+367 ATATNSAEIV

-383 DRLYIANSIGRKL
+383 DRLYIANSIGGKL
-396 DIINFSNPSSPQLIS
+396 DIVNFSNPSSPQLIN

-418 GNINSVTTNNGLV
+418 GNINSVTTNNGIV

-450 ANGEFIKQVA
+450 SNGEFIKQVA

-482 GEPNITNTVDPEGS
+482 GEPNMANTIDPEGS

-509 TDANVTNIGFTTYNS
+509 TDANVTNIGFTAYNS

-635 FIFSANEG
+635 YIFSANEG

-687 SALKYSG
+687 YALKYSG

-769 IAFQMISGKP
+769 ITFQMISGKP

-896 GQAIQNATG
+896 GQEIPNATG

-945 VSASINSGQTYTFGS
+945 VSASINSGQTYTFGT

-1019 VKIKSTYTAINSF
+1019 VKIKSTYTAINAL
-1032 DFWFKFNESKLTF
+1032 DFWFKFNESELTF
-1045 VSSNSNL
+1045 VSSTSNL

-1063 NNHYLSST
+1063 NNHYLSTT

-1136 IAANNPY
+1136 ASACGSYVWNGTTYTATGVYIGTTANCITQSLNITITPSSTNTTTTSAVATY
-1143 TWSVTG
+1143 TWTNNG
-1149 QTYTTSGL
+1149 QTYTTSGVY
-1157 ITGTTTNCVTEILDL
+1157 TGTTVNCVT
-1172 TITTEVNLSISENTG
+1172 
-1187 SEAAGTI
+1187 
-1194 LTVTATASA
+1194 
-1203 PVNGVQSVSL
+1203 
-1213 GVSGTD
+1213 
-1219 ITAGDYT
+1219 
-1226 LSNSTITIPA
+1226 
-1236 GQTTGSVTFTVVN
+1236 
-1249 DNVVEAAETAVLTI
+1249 
-1263 SNPSSGI
+1263 
-1270 ALGTTTTQNVAISDY
+1270 
-1285 VFKLQILHASD
+1285 QI
-1296 FEASVEAVLDAPR
+1296 
-1309 FAAIVDTLEETYPN
+1309 
-1323 TIRLSSGDNY
+1323 
-1333 IPGPFLSSGGDPTLA
+1333 
-1348 AAFKTAYESYYNT
+1348 
-1361 TFTNPPINL
+1361 
-1370 GSSIGRAD
+1370 
-1378 ISIMNFIGIE
+1378 
-1388 ASALGNHEFDLGTNE
+1388 
-1403 IRTMIGGAGT
+1403 
-1413 STTTWFGAQF
+1413 
-1423 PYLSSNLNFSG
+1423 
-1434 DGNLSPIA
+1434 
-1442 TTNRLLLN
+1442 
-1450 TAFKSNPTETAAA
+1450 
-1463 IASKLKLAPS
+1463 
-1473 TIIIKGGQKIGIVGA
+1473 
-1488 TTQVLASISSPGA
+1488 
-1501 TTVVG
+1501 
-1506 GNANDMN
+1506 
-1513 ILAGIIQPVVNS
+1513 
-1525 LIADGCNKIILLSHL
+1525 
-1540 QQIAFEQDLA
+1540 
-1550 TKLSGV
+1550 
-1556 DIIISAGSNTL
+1556 
-1567 LADSNDRLRL
+1567 
-1577 GDVAVGTYPFLATD
+1577 
-1591 LTGKI
+1591 
-1596 VPLVNT
+1596 
-1602 DGNYKYVGR
+1602 
-1611 LVVDFDSDGN
+1611 
-1621 LIPSSIDNAI
+1621 
-1631 SGVYATDQQ
+1631 
-1640 GLTDAWGANVANAFA
+1640 
-1655 TGTKGY
+1655 
-1661 RVQLLT
+1661 
-1667 TAIGNVIT
+1667 
-1675 TKDGNLFGKTS
+1675 
-1686 VFLEGRR
+1686 
-1693 NFVRTEETNLGN
+1693 
-1705 ITSEANLWLAKFYDP
+1705 
-1720 TTVISIKNGGGIRS
+1720 
-1734 AIGNVIAVG
+1734 
-1743 SDVTLVPPIAN
+1743 
-1754 PSAGKQS
+1754 
-1761 GDISQLD
+1761 
-1768 IENSLRF
+1768 
-1775 NNTLSLVTLTATGM
+1775 
-1789 RSILERA
+1789 
-1796 VSATTATAT
+1796 
-1805 PGQFAQVSGVRYSY
+1805 
-1819 DFSLPANSRILNAVI
+1819 
-1834 TDNNGNVIDTLVV
+1834 
-1847 NGITVGNLSR
+1847 
-1857 TFRVVTLTF
+1857 
-1866 LVGGG
+1866 
-1871 DGYPFNT
+1871 
-1878 LGTNRVDLNTV
+1878 
-1889 PEQGP
+1889 
-1894 AFATFTTA
+1894 
-1902 GSEQDAFAEYMKS
+1902 
-1915 QYSTTPYGIDETPL
+1915 
-1929 AQDCRIQRIPARADN
+1929 
-1944 VLPPNPGTNGTL
+1944 
-1956 VICSGSTV
+1956 
-1964 TQSQLFAALGGT
+1964 
-1976 PATGGTWSPTPAG
+1976 
-1989 EGVYTYMVTSPS
+1989 
-2001 CSGSSSTTV
+2001 
-2010 MVVNG
+2010 
-2015 TQAVDTITQTAVGS
+2015 
-2029 YTWANN
+2029 
-2035 GQTYTVSGT
+2035 
-2044 YTGVVENCIAQVL
+2044 L
-2057 NLTITTLSANLS
+2057 NLTIIPTLSLQ
-2069 LDVFLDGYYIN
+2069 LFLDGYYIN

-2091 YNNLVESGSIN
+2091 YNNLVASGSLN
-2102 TGSSTDVDIITVE
+2102 QAATTDVDIITVE
-2115 LRSPSNLDVVAYSVS
+2115 LRSPSNLNVVAYSVS

-2145 AAIGATYYIVVN
+2145 GALGGSFYIVVK
-2157 HRSSLPLWSANPVTM
+2157 HRSSLPLWSANPVAM
-2172 SASTALNFSNNITNV
+2172 SNATALSFANNITNA
-2187 YTDGSISPMKT
+2187 YSGGSIAPMKT

-2204 ASRLGELIEDGYLDG
+2204 ASRLGELIEDGYLDAL
-2219 MDYSAF
+2219 DYSSL
-2225 ESDAYSSAYENL
+2225 ETDIYSSQYGGL
-2237 YLLDSDLNGDSYV
+2237 YLLDGDLNGDSYV
-2250 DASDFA
+2250 DASDYA
-2256 VYDFNSQLGSYEQ
+2256 VFDFNSKLGSYEQ